1 MSVQFNYKI
10 YIGIFKYF
18 VNSVYNLTQ
27 EELFKEISSKNFVS
41 KENIKAEIKGK
52 PKNLVIIFLE
62 SLEQYML
69 YQESFKELTKNLQNI
84 AEEDEFFKNIIQT
97 EFSDWTMAG
106 IIQCCV
112 VIYLHITQQ
121 MFLGIKKFLIL
132 FVCLSDVLKIT
143 GYYMVNI
150 GADY

>member
-18 VNSVYNLTQ
+18 VNPVYNLTQ

-62 SLEQYML
+62 SLEQNML

-106 IIQCCV
+106 IHTVLCGNIFAYHSANV
-112 VIYLHITQQ
+112 FRH
-121 MFLGIKKFLIL
+121 KKISN
-132 FVCLSDVLKIT
+132 FVCLFVGCIE
-143 GYYMVNI
+143 
-150 GADY
+150 DYRLLYG